1 MNAEAFLKDTSARF
15 IKVLQGKKIV
25 AFAKWIVPI
34 KFGKGGDDPDVMPSW
49 PEDAN
54 AELCE
59 EFFGELAKMRRQL
72 MGYRPHYYL
81 EMLGTLPECQGRG
94 AAGQLI
100 RWGLEQADR
109 DGVEAYIEASPVG
122 APIYERFGWKA
133 EAQVR
138 ALNGKYTELLMVRPA
153 IGQGL

>member
-1 MNAEAFLKDTSARF
+1 MSSSNKLDLYLYPAVLADTTIFTDVYFTSFQDLISLNCFPRTPSVRKWFDDMNAEAFLKDTSARF

-72 MGYRPHYYL
+72 MGYRPHYCMRHCYL
-81 EMLGTLPECQGRG
+81 L
-94 AAGQLI
+94 
-100 RWGLEQADR
+100 
-109 DGVEAYIEASPVG
+109 SS
-122 APIYERFGWKA
+122 
-133 EAQVR
+133 
-138 ALNGKYTELLMVRPA
+138 
-153 IGQGL
+153 